1 MWLAEFENPKK
12 YLVQGRDSKDAPD
25 AIINFQDWIAEKCG
39 PDVDECDASNE
50 CLQDTFVEIFK
61 LETVDGRT
69 TFEDSYNK
77 RCGKNIDI
85 AWKIVKNYKIEN

>member
-1 MWLAEFENPKK
+1 MDDYEKPKK

-25 AIINFQDWIAEKCG
+25 AIIKFQEWIQQRCG
-39 PDVDECDASNE
+39 ADVDECDATNE

-61 LETVDGRT
+61 IETEEGST

-77 RCGKNIDI
+77 RCPNVDI
-85 AWKIVKNYKIEN
+85 A

>member
-1 MWLAEFENPKK
+1 MDKFEKLNKH
-12 YLVQGRDSKDAPD
+12 LVQGRDSKDVPD
-25 AIINFQDWIAEKCG
+25 AIIDFQSWIAQKCG
-39 PDVDECDASNE
+39 SDVHECDAENE

-77 RCGKNIDI
+77 RCPKNDDM
-85 AWKIVKNYKIEN
+85 A